1 LRRHWVSHAL
11 GRRSLS
17 QRRRTQA
24 LTLPALGA
32 TRPTLRPEVAAR
44 AQGDAWTRSVA
55 LGRSRELAEPPAR
68 AVSPEALLGAL
79 VGLGAPPPGAA
90 EARLAATAARAPTV
104 RAGMP
109 SAPTVAAPPT
119 ASAGRP
125 RRTASR
131 AFRSRNRHH
140 AGMSEFDP
148 KDALGRLSRAVLVVG
163 GENPE
168 TATLKDQYERALVA
182 LSRLSTELNAARER
196 VASAHERHVES
207 APGRRLRLRVIQE
220 QELLIRDLRKAI
232 RFLIND
238 PTSELARRRAAAL
251 LGAPD

>member
-1 LRRHWVSHAL
+1 
-11 GRRSLS
+11 
-17 QRRRTQA
+17 
-24 LTLPALGA
+24 
-32 TRPTLRPEVAAR
+32 
-44 AQGDAWTRSVA
+44 
-55 LGRSRELAEPPAR
+55 
-68 AVSPEALLGAL
+68 
-79 VGLGAPPPGAA
+79 
-90 EARLAATAARAPTV
+90 
-104 RAGMP
+104 
-109 SAPTVAAPPT
+109 
-119 ASAGRP
+119 
-125 RRTASR
+125 
-131 AFRSRNRHH
+131 
-140 AGMSEFDP
+140 MSEFDP

-251 LGAPD
+251 LEPPD